1 MSAIIEKNPIEN
13 NVEESKQIDI
23 NENNNKQENNEEEN
37 SNLINSFSRNFNKCY
52 HGVKFPKDHNNNEI
66 DSTENINE
74 NKNESTNNININP
87 NNTST
92 AAKPHNPFLYSL
104 FEFDLVGSN
113 IPPIKNNKIFKT
125 KSEQKAKLNTN
136 ISPKNHTTNK
146 SNLNLSNSQEN
157 LVYSTNNIQMT
168 TAQSTRIQNLK
179 KKYLNSSKNS
189 NSKSK
194 PQYLNLKRKAFSQ
207 KRFDTFLERV
217 KEKQAIKE
225 IHLNKIRS
233 KSSEKENIP
242 NYNQTGISKG
252 SALLLKHSNRKPLYQ
267 EKPLNEE
274 GNLEKRFKDF
284 YNRSLKENQTNSLL
298 IKSPKSKNDLD
309 EKYNNFYKDKIK
321 WKNNVE
327 QKNKNR
333 KLNKEQELDH
343 CFEEFSFKP
352 SLNKR
357 SLNMANRLNR
367 NRSIDNIYNNNFY
380 ENGNDIETLD
390 KFKTR
395 LKPIM
400 NNIYNYNNHM
410 PYLNKRSLGL
420 KRTMSEIFL
429 NQRNNDLNKI
439 KKRNK
444 KMKINYKL
452 NEKKFSNSKQ
462 KNDINKNKNKMINNK
477 DVVKN
482 NINSHINQNDSS
494 NNKLIKKINIC
505 EGEDQKGNKKQELYK
520 LNVREGSAWNV
531 EMINKITGERKYNN
545 IIEGLL

>member
-1 MSAIIEKNPIEN
+1 MSAIIENAPIEN
-13 NVEESKQIDI
+13 NDEENKKIDI
-23 NENNNKQENNEEEN
+23 NENNNKQDNNEDEN
-37 SNLINSFSRNFNKCY
+37 SNLINSFSRNFNKVY
-52 HGVKFPKDHNNNEI
+52 HGVKFPKDHNNN
-66 DSTENINE
+66 DKFSTENIIE
-74 NKNESTNNININP
+74 NKNESTNNINP
-87 NNTST
+87 NNTATTSK
-92 AAKPHNPFLYSL
+92 ANNPFLYSL
-104 FEFDLVGSN
+104 FEFDVGGNN
-113 IPPIKNNKIFKT
+113 IPPIKNNKNYKT

-136 ISPKNHTTNK
+136 ISPNNHTTNK

-157 LVYSTNNIQMT
+157 LVSSTNNIQMT

-194 PQYLNLKRKAFSQ
+194 PKFLNLKRKAFSQ

-217 KEKQAIKE
+217 KEKQTIKE
-225 IHLNKIRS
+225 MHLNNIRS

-242 NYNQTGISKG
+242 NYTHSGICKG
-252 SALLLKHSNRKPLYQ
+252 SVLLLKHSNRKPLYQ
-267 EKPLNEE
+267 KKPLNEE
-274 GNLEKRFKDF
+274 GNLEKCFKDF
-284 YNRSLKENQTNSLL
+284 YNRTLKENQTNSLL
-298 IKSPKSKNDLD
+298 IKSIKNKNDLD

-333 KLNKEQELDH
+333 KLNREQELDH

-352 SLNKR
+352 ALNKR

-420 KRTMSEIFL
+420 KRTMSEIYL
-429 NQRNNDLNKI
+429 NQRNNDLAKI
-439 KKRNK
+439 KKKNK

-452 NEKKFSNSKQ
+452 NEKKFSKQ
-462 KNDINKNKNKMINNK
+462 KINDINKDKNEGINNK
-477 DVVKN
+477 DAIKN
-482 NINSHINQNDSS
+482 NINSHIQIG
-494 NNKLIKKINIC
+494 NNYKLFKKINMC
-505 EGEDQKGNKKQELYK
+505 ENEDQKENKKQELYK

-531 EMINKITGERKYNN
+531 ETINKIKGGKKYNN

>member
-1 MSAIIEKNPIEN
+1 MSAIIENTPIEN
-13 NVEESKQIDI
+13 NVEENKQIGI
-23 NENNNKQENNEEEN
+23 NENNNKQENNEDEN
-37 SNLINSFSRNFNKCY
+37 SNLINSFSRNFNKVY
-52 HGVKFPKDHNNNEI
+52 HGVKFPKDHNNN
-66 DSTENINE
+66 DKFSTENIIE
-74 NKNESTNNININP
+74 NKNESTNNINS
-87 NNTST
+87 NNTAT
-92 AAKPHNPFLYSL
+92 ASKVNNPFLYSL
-104 FEFDLVGSN
+104 FEFDLGGNN
-113 IPPIKNNKIFKT
+113 IPPIKNNKNYKT

-157 LVYSTNNIQMT
+157 LVSSTNNIQMT

-194 PQYLNLKRKAFSQ
+194 PKFLNLKRKAFSQ

-217 KEKQAIKE
+217 KEKQTIKE
-225 IHLNKIRS
+225 MHLNNIRS

-242 NYNQTGISKG
+242 NYTHSGICKG
-252 SALLLKHSNRKPLYQ
+252 SVLLLKHSNRKPLYQ
-267 EKPLNEE
+267 KKPLNEE
-274 GNLEKRFKDF
+274 GNLEKCFKDF
-284 YNRSLKENQTNSLL
+284 YNRTLKENQTNSLL
-298 IKSPKSKNDLD
+298 IKSIKNKNDLD

-333 KLNKEQELDH
+333 KLNREQELDH

-352 SLNKR
+352 ALNKR

-420 KRTMSEIFL
+420 KRTMSEIYL
-429 NQRNNDLNKI
+429 NQRNNDLAKI

-452 NEKKFSNSKQ
+452 NEKKFSKQ
-462 KNDINKNKNKMINNK
+462 KNNDIKNK
-477 DVVKN
+477 
-482 NINSHINQNDSS
+482 INSHINQNDNN
-494 NNKLIKKINIC
+494 NNKLFKKINIC
-505 EGEDQKGNKKQELYK
+505 ENKDQKGNKKQELYK

-531 EMINKITGERKYNN
+531 EMLNKIKEKKKYNN

>member
-1 MSAIIEKNPIEN
+1 MSAKIESTPIEN
-13 NVEESKQIDI
+13 NVEESKHLDK
-23 NENNNKQENNEEEN
+23 NENNNPEVNNENEN

-52 HGVKFPKDHNNNEI
+52 HGVKFPKDHNNNEN
-66 DSTENINE
+66 DSTGNANE
-74 NKNESTNNININP
+74 NKNESTNNNNP
-87 NNTST
+87 NST
-92 AAKPHNPFLYSL
+92 TTGTKAHNPFLYSL
-104 FEFDLVGSN
+104 FEFDLISNN
-113 IPPIKNNKIFKT
+113 IPPIKNNINYKI

-136 ISPKNHTTNK
+136 FSPKNHTTNK
-146 SNLNLSNSQEN
+146 TNPNLSNSQEN

-179 KKYLNSSKNS
+179 KKYLNSTKNSYS
-189 NSKSK
+189 NSKPK
-194 PQYLNLKRKAFSQ
+194 YLNLKRKAFSQ
-207 KRFDTFLERV
+207 KKFGSFLERV
-217 KEKQAIKE
+217 KEKQADRE
-225 IHLNKIRS
+225 IHLNNIRS
-233 KSSEKENIP
+233 KSSGEENIP
-242 NYNQTGISKG
+242 NYNQPEICKG
-252 SALLLKHSNRKPLYQ
+252 SVLLLKHSNRKPLYQ

-274 GNLEKRFKDF
+274 ANLEKCFKDF

-298 IKSPKSKNDLD
+298 IKSPLSKNDLD

-343 CFEEFSFKP
+343 CIEEFSFKP
-352 SLNKR
+352 ALNKK

-400 NNIYNYNNHM
+400 NNIYNYNNHI

-420 KRTMSEIFL
+420 KRTISEVYL
-429 NQRNNDLNKI
+429 AQRNNDLDRT
-439 KKRNK
+439 KKRKK

-452 NEKKFSNSKQ
+452 NEKKFSKQ
-462 KNDINKNKNKMINNK
+462 KNNEINKNKNEEISNK
-477 DVVKN
+477 NIIKN
-482 NINSHINQNDSS
+482 NINSHINQTDH
-494 NNKLIKKINIC
+494 NNKLFKKINMC
-505 EGEDQKGNKKQELYK
+505 EDEEEKGNKKQELYK

-531 EMINKITGERKYNN
+531 EMLNKIKGEKKYNN